1 MHAMRG
7 HVLKLSDQYP
17 IRTGTDTDS
26 AAGWWCAGI
35 AGWEEAVHS
44 NATLAG
50 PATRSLH
57 QGAAPSLKGA
67 SSRLPGAAKTCI
79 AAANTISSVAHAAAN
94 VCASMM
100 KALQSVRIEAALM
113 FIRTVM

>member
-26 AAGWWCAGI
+26 AAGWWCAGV

-57 QGAAPSLKGA
+57 QALRHPSRVLQPA
-67 SSRLPGAAKTCI
+67 SR
-79 AAANTISSVAHAAAN
+79 
-94 VCASMM
+94 
-100 KALQSVRIEAALM
+100 ALQKHALLLPTLFPALRMQPPM
-113 FIRTVM
+113 FAQA